1 MNIQVPDLLAGKRR
15 MREVTAVTVNWVT
28 DGVHLIAVV
37 WATSHTPM
45 LSMHGFTI
53 AYSAR

>member
-15 MREVTAVTVNWVT
+15 MREVTAVTVNWVM
-28 DGVHLIAVV
+28 DGVDLIAVV

-53 AYSAR
+53 AYSVR